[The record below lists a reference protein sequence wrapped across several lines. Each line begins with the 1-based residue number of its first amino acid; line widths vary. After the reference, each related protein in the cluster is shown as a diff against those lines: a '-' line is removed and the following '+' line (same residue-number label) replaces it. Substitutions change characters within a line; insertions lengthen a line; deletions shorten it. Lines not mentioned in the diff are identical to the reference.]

1 MFPKKNSRLEAEMKE
16 LWKARQALVERALE
30 AELAKTDVLDATLR
44 ASMAYSLMAG
54 GKRLRPVLL
63 MAAADAV
70 GADGT
75 KFLPVASA
83 LEMIHTYSLIH
94 DDLPAM
100 DNDDLRRGKP
110 TNHVVYGEGIAILAG
125 DALLTLAF
133 SVILRQ
139 RDVPAEALLRV
150 VDEISRAAGAEG
162 MVGGQV
168 LDLAAENHRISMEEL
183 RRVHMGKTGALFRAA
198 LRSGAILADATE
210 EQLAALT
217 AYAEHFGLAF
227 QITDDILD
235 VIGTAEDIGKPVGSD
250 EKNHKSTYVSLTSL
264 QEAQE
269 LARRTAEEAEQA
281 LSMFTAEADFL
292 RELVVYLVN
301 RKQ

>member
-1 MFPKKNSRLEAEMKE
+1 MKE
-16 LWKARQALVERALE
+16 LWKKRQELVERALQE
-30 AELAKTDVLDATLR
+30 ELANTAILDEKLR
-44 ASMAYSLMAG
+44 ESMAYSLMAG
-54 GKRLRPVLL
+54 GKRLRPILL

-70 GADGT
+70 GVDGT
-75 KFLPVASA
+75 KFLPVACA

-133 SVILRQ
+133 TVILRQ
-139 RDVPAEALLRV
+139 KAVPAEALLRV

-168 LDLAAENHRISMEEL
+168 LDLEAENRQISMEEL
-183 RRVHMGKTGALFRAA
+183 RRVHTGKTGALFRAA
-198 LRSGAILADATE
+198 LRSGAILAGASE
-210 EQLAALT
+210 EQLSALT
-217 AYAEHFGLAF
+217 AYADHFGLAF

-235 VIGTAEDIGKPVGSD
+235 VIGNAEEIGKPVGSD
-250 EKNHKSTYVSLTSL
+250 EKNHKSTYVTLTSL
-264 QEAQE
+264 EMAQE
-269 LARRTAEEAEQA
+269 LARRTVAEAEAA
-281 LSMFTAEADFL
+281 LSVFGQEATFL
-292 RELVVYLVN
+292 RELVAYLVN